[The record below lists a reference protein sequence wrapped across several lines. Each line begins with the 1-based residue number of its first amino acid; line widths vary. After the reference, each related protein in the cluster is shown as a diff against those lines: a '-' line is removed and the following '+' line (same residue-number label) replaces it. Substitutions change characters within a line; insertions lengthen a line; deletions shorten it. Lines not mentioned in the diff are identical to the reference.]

1 MATVALTKYPF
12 DRTVTELGIG
22 PASPT
27 PTPAPMPAFR
37 GFANQGVS
45 CAKGNAMKFPSG
57 TFSLSSLSILAR
69 AGRLGPAS
77 RAHRSLPSK
86 GMGTVEAASTRR
98 LRALFAFV
106 IGALLLVGVLQPND
120 GYAYVRYCKVDF
132 AGRDLEIDVN
142 KDVFEKYGIDPYEVR
157 VALARAG
164 REWATRVG
172 FRHRIIVNGAYTTAT
187 QPLPGHVLVLASEA
201 ANSGALADAQAE
213 CPDGN
218 VIRFFVQSWQYAR
231 GFRNDAGSGG
241 SNATYGRIIQLYRY
255 AVHELGHVL
264 GMDHVSVDSAM
275 NAPPAW
281 RLTWDDING
290 MRSGT
295 CIQGGT
301 DSAGLPITC
310 AGCTLI
316 SGTTYDCGYGVD
328 DSHTMHAMH
337 SGNDGSTWVE
347 DHAYFVAPGAAT
359 NIEPSHTFGYNN
371 TSVPRYGV
379 AYVRATTAGD
389 DRVRVISG
397 NGMSWPADVDT
408 GGVSTMGPAIAYGN
422 TGSTNSTGWWVL
434 AYVERNS
441 TNSNELK
448 YKITQD
454 PAGTWSSAGTVTI
467 GSDIQRANGRPYLAF
482 SKTNGL
488 FVLGWASQDT
498 EQIYALVGYPA
509 SGSIT
514 WSNLTAVGGLD
525 RNGGA
530 MACVPGFGS
539 NPTAGDCLVAW
550 PHAGAY
556 FPILSARGWTDPTFS
571 NFKASPAK
579 QVASDGTTAGIGVA
593 LKPDAIYGGAALA
606 MIAARGT
613 HNPYNWIVTTKN
625 TTSPLTA
632 WPAMSAPTGGATNLW
647 TGVSMAYSTLWTE
660 WTSVYSR

>member
-1 MATVALTKYPF
+1 MESSSVTCLLNASSAYQLLTHALPMSQMRNMFVRFRMEWPDALGLRPVLRVLGLTLAALSLMAGLQA
-12 DRTVTELGIG
+12 TE
-22 PASPT
+22 AE
-27 PTPAPMPAFR
+27 AF
-37 GFANQGVS
+37 
-45 CAKGNAMKFPSG
+45 
-57 TFSLSSLSILAR
+57 
-69 AGRLGPAS
+69 
-77 RAHRSLPSK
+77 
-86 GMGTVEAASTRR
+86 
-98 LRALFAFV
+98 
-106 IGALLLVGVLQPND
+106 
-120 GYAYVRYCKVDF
+120 VRYCKVDF
-132 AGRDLEIDVN
+132 GDRDLEIDVN

-164 REWATRVG
+164 REWANRVG
-172 FRHRIIVNGAYTTAT
+172 FKYRIKVNATYTTAT
-187 QPLPGHVLVLASEA
+187 TPQSGHVLVLASEA
-201 ANSGALADAQAE
+201 ANSGALADAQPE

-231 GFRNDAGSGG
+231 GFRNDARSGG
-241 SNATYGRIIQLYRY
+241 NSSSYGRIPHLYRY

-275 NAPPAW
+275 NGPPAW

-295 CIQGGT
+295 CTSGGT
-301 DSAGLPITC
+301 DSGGNTITC

-328 DSHTMHAMH
+328 DSHTMHAMY
-337 SGNDGSTWVE
+337 SSNDGSTWSE
-347 DHAYFVAPGAAT
+347 DHSYFIAPGAAT
-359 NIEPSHTFGYNN
+359 NVEPSHAFGYNDS
-371 TSVPRYGV
+371 SVGRYGV
-379 AYVRATTAGD
+379 AYVRATTTGD

-397 NGMSWPADVDT
+397 SGASWAADVDT

-422 TGSTNSTGWWVL
+422 TGSTNATGWWVL

-441 TNSNELK
+441 TNANELK

-454 PAGTWSSAGTVTI
+454 PGGTWSSAATVTL
-467 GSDIQRANGRPYLAF
+467 SSVNQRSNGRPYLAF

-498 EQIYALVGYPA
+498 EQVYTLTGYPA
-509 SGSIT
+509 SGSIA
-514 WSNLTAVGGLD
+514 WANLTAVGGLD

-530 MACVPGFGS
+530 LACVPGLGS
-539 NPTAGDCLVAW
+539 SPTAGDCLIAW
-550 PHAGAY
+550 PHAGAD

-593 LKPDAIYGGAALA
+593 LKPDATNGGASLA
-606 MIAARGT
+606 MLAARATG
-613 HNPYNWIVTTKN
+613 NPYNWIVTSKN

-632 WPAMSAPTGGATNLW
+632 WPSASAPSGGASNLW